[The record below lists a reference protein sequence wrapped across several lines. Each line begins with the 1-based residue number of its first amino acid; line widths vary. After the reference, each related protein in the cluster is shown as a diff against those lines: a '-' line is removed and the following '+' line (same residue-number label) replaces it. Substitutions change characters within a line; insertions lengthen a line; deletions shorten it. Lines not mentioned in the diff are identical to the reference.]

1 MSLWRGFLIWLV
13 LATAVSAQGLS
24 DDDYATWVT
33 TATRAESVLETD
45 RASETALDALRTQV
59 AGWRDQFLAAQSTN
73 KDRITAL
80 RTQLAALPP
89 VPEGEGTPDPLAD
102 RRAELNTQITTLMAP
117 VLRAEEAYS
126 RADSIVREIDRK
138 VLERRTD
145 TVLEMG
151 PSAMV
156 PDHWGMAVTAYL
168 GAAAAIVG
176 ETTAKLALP
185 TVQAEIRSSLPSLAL
200 VVLLVLG
207 VFLWGTWAARKISS
221 AARPLLKSEFLCGFV
236 AAASVG
242 VARYAVV
249 WMLVQRLSDLPIWGL
264 RGAQMLGV
272 VPTVVMVLLMAQFI
286 LAMRAIATS
295 STLQNFPSAD
305 RLGVSSLVTFGAII
319 FAIALIDRQI
329 IDVFALDSQVTAVAS
344 FVLVCLGALVLYQ
357 FAGHLRAV
365 PRDATARPS
374 NVGGALSRVI
384 GRFLRFASFVAPVL
398 ALVGFTNL
406 SIVFV
411 FPMIATIGLVFAIFI
426 AQDLLIEVYKTI
438 SGGSQTASDG
448 LLPVLI
454 NFSVV
459 MASLPVFALI
469 WGARVANLTEIWT
482 QFKDGISIGGTQISP
497 LDFMTF
503 VMVFTIGYG
512 ATRLIQSALKGTVL
526 PKTKLDLGAQNA
538 VVSGFGYVGVFLAA
552 MAAIS
557 STGLDLS
564 SLAIVAG
571 ALSVGIGF
579 GLQNIVS
586 NFVSGIILLIERPV
600 SQGDWIEVGGKMGY
614 VRDISVR
621 STRIE
626 TFDRTDVIIPNADLV
641 SGVVTNW
648 TRGNTVGRL
657 IVPVGVAY
665 GTDTR
670 KVEQILAEIASQ
682 QPMVVQDPPPAVV
695 FQGFGA
701 DSLDFDIRAILRDVN
716 YMNSVKSEINHQI
729 AERFVQEGIEI
740 PFAQRDIYIKNID
753 ELKK

>member
-13 LATAVSAQGLS
+13 LATAVSAQALS
-24 DDDYATWVT
+24 DDDYATWVA

-45 RASETALDALRTQV
+45 RASEMALDALRTQV

-80 RTQLAALPP
+80 RSQLAALPP
-89 VPEGEGTPDPLAD
+89 MPEGDGTSDPLAE
-102 RRAELNTQITTLMAP
+102 RRTELNNQITTLMAP
-117 VLRAEEAYS
+117 VVRAEEAYS

-151 PSAMV
+151 PSALV
-156 PDHWGMAVTAYL
+156 PDHWGKALSAYL
-168 GAAAAIVG
+168 GAISVVTA
-176 ETTAKLALP
+176 ETATAWALP
-185 TVQAEIRSSLPSLAL
+185 TVQAEIRTALPSLA
-200 VVLLVLG
+200 VVTLFVLG
-207 VFLWGTWAARKISS
+207 VFLWGTVAARKIAA
-221 AARPLLKSEFLCGFV
+221 AARPLLKSGFVCGFV
-236 AAASVG
+236 ANAAVG

-249 WMLVQRLSDLPIWGL
+249 WMFVQRLADVPIWGL
-264 RGAQMLGV
+264 RGAQLLDA
-272 VPTVVMVLLMAQFI
+272 VPSVVMVILIAQFI
-286 LAMRAIATS
+286 FAMRAIS
-295 STLQNFPSAD
+295 SSPTLQNFPSND
-305 RLGVSSLVTFGAII
+305 RLAVSSLVTFGAVI
-319 FAIALIDRQI
+319 FAVALFDRALMRVFGFDTQI
-329 IDVFALDSQVTAVAS
+329 GAIVA
-344 FVLVCLGALVLYQ
+344 FVLVCLASLVLYR
-357 FAGHLRAV
+357 FAGHLRAA
-365 PRDATARPS
+365 PTEDGARATNVTGVLAR
-374 NVGGALSRVI
+374 VF
-384 GRFLRFASFVAPVL
+384 GRLIRFASIVAPVL
-398 ALVGFTNL
+398 ALLGFINL

-411 FPMIATIGLVFAIFI
+411 FPMIATIGLIYAIFI
-426 AQDLLIEVYKTI
+426 VQELLIEIYKTI
-438 SGGSQTASDG
+438 AGGAQTATDG

-459 MASLPVFALI
+459 LASLPVFALI

-512 ATRLIQSALKGTVL
+512 ATRLIQSALKSTVL

-670 KVEQILAEIASQ
+670 KVEKILAEIASQ

-740 PFAQRDIYIKNID
+740 PFAQRDIHIKNID

>member
-13 LATAVSAQGLS
+13 LATAVSAQALS
-24 DDDYATWVT
+24 DDDYATWVA

-80 RTQLAALPP
+80 RSQLAALPP
-89 VPEGEGTPDPLAD
+89 MPEGEGTSDPLAE
-102 RRAELNTQITTLMAP
+102 RRTELNNQITTLMAP
-117 VLRAEEAYS
+117 VVRAEEAYS

-138 VLERRTD
+138 VLERRTN

-151 PSAMV
+151 PSALI
-156 PDHWGMAVTAYL
+156 PDHWGKALSAYL
-168 GAAAAIVG
+168 GAISVVTA
-176 ETTAKLALP
+176 ETATAWALP
-185 TVQAEIRSSLPSLAL
+185 TVQAEIRTALPSLA
-200 VVLLVLG
+200 VVTLFVLG
-207 VFLWGTWAARKISS
+207 VFLWGTVAARKIAA
-221 AARPLLKSEFLCGFV
+221 AARPLLKSGFVCGFV
-236 AAASVG
+236 ANAAVG

-249 WMLVQRLSDLPIWGL
+249 WMFVQRLADVPIWGL
-264 RGAQMLGV
+264 RGAQLLDA
-272 VPTVVMVLLMAQFI
+272 VPSVVMVILTAQFI
-286 LAMRAIATS
+286 LAMRAIS
-295 STLQNFPSAD
+295 SSPTLQNFPSND
-305 RLGVSSLVTFGAII
+305 RLAVSSLVTFGAVI
-319 FAIALIDRQI
+319 FAVALFDRALMR
-329 IDVFALDSQVTAVAS
+329 VFAFDTQVGAVVA
-344 FVLVCLGALVLYQ
+344 FVLVCLASLVLYR

-365 PRDATARPS
+365 PTEDGARATNVTGVLAR
-374 NVGGALSRVI
+374 VF
-384 GRFLRFASFVAPVL
+384 GRLIRFASIVAPVL

-411 FPMIATIGLVFAIFI
+411 FPMIATIGLIYAIFI
-426 AQDLLIEVYKTI
+426 VQELLIEIYKTI
-438 SGGSQTASDG
+438 AGGAQTATDG

-459 MASLPVFALI
+459 LASLPVFALI

-670 KVEQILAEIASQ
+670 KVEKILAEIASQ

>member
-1 MSLWRGFLIWLV
+1 
-13 LATAVSAQGLS
+13 
-24 DDDYATWVT
+24 
-33 TATRAESVLETD
+33 
-45 RASETALDALRTQV
+45 
-59 AGWRDQFLAAQSTN
+59 
-73 KDRITAL
+73 
-80 RTQLAALPP
+80 
-89 VPEGEGTPDPLAD
+89 
-102 RRAELNTQITTLMAP
+102 
-117 VLRAEEAYS
+117 
-126 RADSIVREIDRK
+126 
-138 VLERRTD
+138 
-145 TVLEMG
+145 
-151 PSAMV
+151 
-156 PDHWGMAVTAYL
+156 
-168 GAAAAIVG
+168 
-176 ETTAKLALP
+176 
-185 TVQAEIRSSLPSLAL
+185 
-200 VVLLVLG
+200 
-207 VFLWGTWAARKISS
+207 
-221 AARPLLKSEFLCGFV
+221 
-236 AAASVG
+236 
-242 VARYAVV
+242 
-249 WMLVQRLSDLPIWGL
+249 
-264 RGAQMLGV
+264 
-272 VPTVVMVLLMAQFI
+272 
-286 LAMRAIATS
+286 
-295 STLQNFPSAD
+295 
-305 RLGVSSLVTFGAII
+305 
-319 FAIALIDRQI
+319 
-329 IDVFALDSQVTAVAS
+329 
-344 FVLVCLGALVLYQ
+344 VCLASLVLYR
-357 FAGHLRAV
+357 FAGHLRAA
-365 PRDATARPS
+365 PTEDGARATNVTSVLAR
-374 NVGGALSRVI
+374 I
-384 GRFLRFASFVAPVL
+384 TGRLLRFTSFVAPVL
-398 ALVGFTNL
+398 ALIGFTNL

-411 FPMIATIGLVFAIFI
+411 FPMIATIGLIYAIFI
-426 AQDLLIEVYKTI
+426 VQELLIEIYKTI
-438 SGGSQTASDG
+438 AGGAQTAADG

-459 MASLPVFALI
+459 MASMPVFALI

-538 VVSGFGYVGVFLAA
+538 IVSGFGYVGVFLAA

-670 KVEQILAEIASQ
+670 KVEQILAEIASNQ
-682 QPMVVQDPPPAVV
+682 SMIVLNPPPSVV

-701 DSLDFDIRAILRDVN
+701 DSLDFEIRAILHDVN
-716 YMNSVKSEINHQI
+716 YMNVVKSEINHQI

>member
-13 LATAVSAQGLS
+13 LATAVSAQALS

-73 KDRITAL
+73 KDRIAAL
-80 RTQLAALPP
+80 RSQLAALPP

-102 RRAELNTQITTLMAP
+102 RRAELNDQIRTLLAP

-151 PSAMV
+151 PSALV
-156 PDHWGMAVTAYL
+156 PDHWVMAVSAYL
-168 GAAAAIVG
+168 GAISAVTA

-185 TVQAEIRSSLPSLAL
+185 TVQADVRASLPSLAG
-200 VVLLVLG
+200 VTLLLLG
-207 VFLWGTWAARKISS
+207 VMLWGGAITRKIST
-221 AARPLLKSEFLCGFV
+221 AARPLLKSDVVCGFV
-236 AAASVG
+236 AAATVG
-242 VARYAVV
+242 VARFAVV
-249 WMLVQRLSDLPIWGL
+249 WMFVQRLAELPIWGL
-264 RGAQMLGV
+264 RGAQLLDV
-272 VPTVVMVLLMAQFI
+272 VPMVVAVILAAQFI
-286 LAMRAIATS
+286 LSMRAISQSAT
-295 STLQNFPSAD
+295 LNNFPSDD
-305 RLGVSSLVTFGAII
+305 RLGVASLVSLGAII
-319 FAIALIDRQI
+319 FAVALFDRGLLRI
-329 IDVFALDSQVTAVAS
+329 FGFDPRVGAVAA
-344 FVLVCLGALVLYQ
+344 FVLVCLACLILYR
-357 FAGHLRAV
+357 FAGHLLAT
-365 PRDATARPS
+365 PADDAGRSANFTA
-374 NVGGALSRVI
+374 ALARVM
-384 GRFLRFASFVAPVL
+384 GRLLRVSSFVAPVL

-411 FPMIATIGLVFAIFI
+411 FPMIATIGLIFAILIVQEVFI
-426 AQDLLIEVYKTI
+426 EIYKSI
-438 SGGSQTASDG
+438 AGGSETAADG

-459 MASLPVFALI
+459 MAALPVFALI
-469 WGARVANLTEIWT
+469 WGARVANLTEVWT

-670 KVEQILAEIASQ
+670 KVEKILAEIASK
-682 QPMVVQDPPPAVV
+682 QPMIVLDPPPSVV

-701 DSLDFDIRAILRDVN
+701 DSLDFEIRAILHDVN
-716 YMNSVKSEINHQI
+716 NMNAVKSEINHQI

>member
-1 MSLWRGFLIWLV
+1 
-13 LATAVSAQGLS
+13 
-24 DDDYATWVT
+24 
-33 TATRAESVLETD
+33 
-45 RASETALDALRTQV
+45 
-59 AGWRDQFLAAQSTN
+59 
-73 KDRITAL
+73 
-80 RTQLAALPP
+80 
-89 VPEGEGTPDPLAD
+89 
-102 RRAELNTQITTLMAP
+102 
-117 VLRAEEAYS
+117 
-126 RADSIVREIDRK
+126 
-138 VLERRTD
+138 
-145 TVLEMG
+145 
-151 PSAMV
+151 
-156 PDHWGMAVTAYL
+156 
-168 GAAAAIVG
+168 
-176 ETTAKLALP
+176 
-185 TVQAEIRSSLPSLAL
+185 L
-200 VVLLVLG
+200 VVYR
-207 VFLWGTWAARKISS
+207 F
-221 AARPLLKSEFLCGFV
+221 
-236 AAASVG
+236 AS
-242 VARYAVV
+242 
-249 WMLVQRLSDLPIWGL
+249 
-264 RGAQMLGV
+264 
-272 VPTVVMVLLMAQFI
+272 
-286 LAMRAIATS
+286 
-295 STLQNFPSAD
+295 
-305 RLGVSSLVTFGAII
+305 
-319 FAIALIDRQI
+319 
-329 IDVFALDSQVTAVAS
+329 
-344 FVLVCLGALVLYQ
+344 
-357 FAGHLRAV
+357 HLRAV
-365 PRDATARPS
+365 PTEDGARATNVTGVLAR
-374 NVGGALSRVI
+374 VF
-384 GRFLRFASFVAPVL
+384 GRLIRFASIVAPVL

-411 FPMIATIGLVFAIFI
+411 FPMIATIGLIYAIFI
-426 AQDLLIEVYKTI
+426 VQELLIEIYKTI
-438 SGGSQTASDG
+438 AGGAQTATDG

-459 MASLPVFALI
+459 LASLPVFALI

-670 KVEQILAEIASQ
+670 KVEKILAEIASQ

>member
-13 LATAVSAQGLS
+13 LATAVSAQALS
-24 DDDYATWVT
+24 DDDYATWVA

-45 RASETALDALRTQV
+45 RASEMALDALRTQV

-80 RTQLAALPP
+80 RSQLAALPP
-89 VPEGEGTPDPLAD
+89 MPEGDGTSDPLAE
-102 RRAELNTQITTLMAP
+102 RRTELNNQITTLMAP
-117 VLRAEEAYS
+117 VVRAEEAYS

-151 PSAMV
+151 PSALV
-156 PDHWGMAVTAYL
+156 PDHWGKALSAYL
-168 GAAAAIVG
+168 GVISVVMA
-176 ETTAKLALP
+176 ETATAWALP
-185 TVQAEIRSSLPSLAL
+185 TVQAEIRTALPSLA
-200 VVLLVLG
+200 VVTLFVLG
-207 VFLWGTWAARKISS
+207 VFLWGTVAARKIAA
-221 AARPLLKSEFLCGFV
+221 AARPLLKSGFVCGFV
-236 AAASVG
+236 ANAAVG

-249 WMLVQRLSDLPIWGL
+249 WMFVQRLADVPIWGL
-264 RGAQMLGV
+264 RGAQLLDA
-272 VPTVVMVLLMAQFI
+272 VPSVVMVILIAQFI
-286 LAMRAIATS
+286 FAMRAIS
-295 STLQNFPSAD
+295 SSPTLQNFPSND
-305 RLGVSSLVTFGAII
+305 RLAVSSLVTFGAVI
-319 FAIALIDRQI
+319 FAVALFDRALMRVFGFDTQI
-329 IDVFALDSQVTAVAS
+329 GAIVA
-344 FVLVCLGALVLYQ
+344 FVLVCLASLVLYR
-357 FAGHLRAV
+357 FAGHLRAA
-365 PRDATARPS
+365 PTEDGARATNVTGVLAR
-374 NVGGALSRVI
+374 VF
-384 GRFLRFASFVAPVL
+384 GRLIRFASIVAPVL
-398 ALVGFTNL
+398 ALLGFINL

-411 FPMIATIGLVFAIFI
+411 FPMIATIGLIYAIFI
-426 AQDLLIEVYKTI
+426 VQELLIEIYKTI
-438 SGGSQTASDG
+438 AGGAQTATDG

-459 MASLPVFALI
+459 LASLPVFALI

-512 ATRLIQSALKGTVL
+512 ATRLIQSALKSTVL

-670 KVEQILAEIASQ
+670 KVEKILAEIASQ

-740 PFAQRDIYIKNID
+740 PFAQRDIHIKNID

>member
-1 MSLWRGFLIWLV
+1 MSLLRGFLVWLV
-13 LATAVSAQGLS
+13 LATVVSAQSLQDG
-24 DDDYATWVT
+24 DYAAWVT
-33 TATRAESVLETD
+33 TATRAESVLQAD

-59 AGWRDQFLAAQSTN
+59 AGWRDQFLAAQSVN
-73 KDRITAL
+73 KDRIAAL
-80 RTQLAALPP
+80 RSQLASLPP
-89 VPEGEGTPDPLAD
+89 APEGDGVPDPLAD
-102 RRAELNTQITTLMAP
+102 RRAELNEQITTLLAP

-151 PSAMV
+151 PSPLV
-156 PDHWGMAVTAYL
+156 PDHWVVAVSAYL
-168 GAAAAIVG
+168 GAISTLTT
-176 ETTAKLALP
+176 ETASNLSLP
-185 TVQAEIRSSLPSLAL
+185 AVQADIGASLPGLA
-200 VVLLVLG
+200 VVTFLLLASIFMG
-207 VFLWGTWAARKISS
+207 AFLARKISS
-221 AARPLLKSEFLCGFV
+221 AMQSLIKSEFVCGFV
-236 AAASVG
+236 AAAF
-242 VARYAVV
+242 VALARFAAV
-249 WMLVQRLSDLPIWGL
+249 WMFTLRLGDLPIWGL
-264 RGAQMLGV
+264 RGAQLLDAVPAV
-272 VPTVVMVLLMAQFI
+272 VIVVLVSQFI
-286 LAMRAIATS
+286 LTMRALSTS
-295 STLQNFPSAD
+295 QTLQNFPSAD
-305 RLGVSSLVTFGAII
+305 RVEVASLISFGAII
-319 FAIALIDRQI
+319 FAIALVDRDLVRI
-329 IDVFALDSQVTAVAS
+329 FGFDARVGSVGSFLLVSIGCLILYRFSGHLHTGPAEDSLRSSNFNAALTRVFARL
-344 FVLVCLGALVLYQ
+344 
-357 FAGHLRAV
+357 LRV
-365 PRDATARPS
+365 
-374 NVGGALSRVI
+374 
-384 GRFLRFASFVAPVL
+384 ASFVAPVL
-398 ALVGFTNL
+398 ALAGFTNL
-406 SIVFV
+406 AVVFV
-411 FPMIATIGLVFAIFI
+411 FPMIATIGLIFAILI
-426 AQDLLIEVYKTI
+426 VQEVLIELYKSLI
-438 SGGSQTASDG
+438 GGAQTAGDG

-459 MASLPVFALI
+459 MASLPIFALI

-482 QFKDGISIGGTQISP
+482 QFKDGISFGGTQISP

-538 VVSGFGYVGVFLAA
+538 IVSGFGYVGVFLAA

-670 KVEQILAEIASQ
+670 MIEKILIEIAAK
-682 QPMVVQDPPPAVV
+682 QPMIVMDPPPSVV

-701 DSLDFDIRAILRDVN
+701 DSLNFEIRAILHDVN
-716 YMNSVKSEINHQI
+716 YMNVVKSEINHQI

>member
-13 LATAVSAQGLS
+13 LATAVSAQALS
-24 DDDYATWVT
+24 DDDYATWVA

-80 RTQLAALPP
+80 RSQLAALPP
-89 VPEGEGTPDPLAD
+89 MPEGDGTSDPLAE
-102 RRAELNTQITTLMAP
+102 RRTELNNQITTLMAP
-117 VLRAEEAYS
+117 VVRAEEAYS

-151 PSAMV
+151 PSALV
-156 PDHWGMAVTAYL
+156 PDHWGKALSAYL
-168 GAAAAIVG
+168 GAISVVTA
-176 ETTAKLALP
+176 ETATAWALP
-185 TVQAEIRSSLPSLAL
+185 TVQAEIRTALPSLA
-200 VVLLVLG
+200 VVTLFVLG
-207 VFLWGTWAARKISS
+207 VFLWGTVAARKIAA
-221 AARPLLKSEFLCGFV
+221 AARPLLKSGFVCGFV
-236 AAASVG
+236 ANAAVG

-249 WMLVQRLSDLPIWGL
+249 WMFVQRLADVPIWGL
-264 RGAQMLGV
+264 RGAQLLDA
-272 VPTVVMVLLMAQFI
+272 VPSVVMVILTAQFI
-286 LAMRAIATS
+286 FAMRAIS
-295 STLQNFPSAD
+295 SSPTLQNFPSND
-305 RLGVSSLVTFGAII
+305 RLAVSSLVTFGAVI
-319 FAIALIDRQI
+319 FAVALFDRALMRVFGFDTQI
-329 IDVFALDSQVTAVAS
+329 GAIVA
-344 FVLVCLGALVLYQ
+344 FVLVCLASLVLYR
-357 FAGHLRAV
+357 FAGHLRAA
-365 PRDATARPS
+365 PTEDGARATNVTGVLAR
-374 NVGGALSRVI
+374 VF
-384 GRFLRFASFVAPVL
+384 GRLIRFASIVAPVL
-398 ALVGFTNL
+398 ALVGFINL

-411 FPMIATIGLVFAIFI
+411 FPMIATIGLIYAIFI
-426 AQDLLIEVYKTI
+426 VQELLIEIYKTI
-438 SGGSQTASDG
+438 AGGAQTATDG

-459 MASLPVFALI
+459 LASLPVFALI

-512 ATRLIQSALKGTVL
+512 ATRLIQSALKSTVL

-670 KVEQILAEIASQ
+670 KVEKILAEIASQ

>member
-13 LATAVSAQGLS
+13 LATAVSAQALS

-59 AGWRDQFLAAQSTN
+59 AGWRDQFLVAQSTN

-80 RTQLAALPP
+80 RSQLATLPP
-89 VPEGEGTPDPLAD
+89 VPDGEGTSDPLAD
-102 RRAELNTQITTLMAP
+102 RRAELNNQINTLMAP
-117 VLRAEEAYS
+117 VVRAEEAYS

-151 PSAMV
+151 PSALV
-156 PDHWGMAVTAYL
+156 PDHWGKALSAYL
-168 GAAAAIVG
+168 GAISVVTA
-176 ETTAKLALP
+176 ETATKWALP
-185 TVQAEIRSSLPSLAL
+185 TVQAEIRTALPSLVVVAL
-200 VVLLVLG
+200 FVLG
-207 VFLWGTWAARKISS
+207 VFVWGTVAARKIAT
-221 AARPLLKSEFLCGFV
+221 AARPLLKSAYVCGF
-236 AAASVG
+236 AANATVG

-249 WMLVQRLSDLPIWGL
+249 WMFVQRLADVPIWGL
-264 RGAQMLGV
+264 RGAQLLEA
-272 VPTVVMVLLMAQFI
+272 VPSVVMVILAAQFI
-286 LAMRAIATS
+286 LAMRAISTS
-295 STLQNFPSAD
+295 PTLQNFPSDD
-305 RLGVSSLVTFGAII
+305 RLAVSSLVTFGAVI
-319 FAIALIDRQI
+319 FAVALFDRALMR
-329 IDVFALDSQVTAVAS
+329 VFAFDTQEGAVVA
-344 FVLVCLGALVLYQ
+344 FVLVCLASLVLYR
-357 FAGHLRAV
+357 FAGHLRAA
-365 PRDATARPS
+365 PTEDGARATNVTSVLAR
-374 NVGGALSRVI
+374 I
-384 GRFLRFASFVAPVL
+384 TGRLLRFASFVAPVL
-398 ALVGFTNL
+398 ALIGFTNL

-411 FPMIATIGLVFAIFI
+411 FPMIATIGLIYAIFI
-426 AQDLLIEVYKTI
+426 VQELLIEIYKTI
-438 SGGSQTASDG
+438 AGGAQTAADG

-459 MASLPVFALI
+459 MASMPVFALI

-538 VVSGFGYVGVFLAA
+538 IVSGFGYVGVFLAA

-670 KVEQILAEIASQ
+670 KVEQILAEIASNQ
-682 QPMVVQDPPPAVV
+682 SMIVLNPPPSVV

-701 DSLDFDIRAILRDVN
+701 DSLDFEIRAILHDVN
-716 YMNSVKSEINHQI
+716 YMNVVKSEINHQI

>member
-13 LATAVSAQGLS
+13 LATAVSAQALS

-80 RTQLAALPP
+80 RSQLAALPP
-89 VPEGEGTPDPLAD
+89 MPEGEGTSDPLAE
-102 RRAELNTQITTLMAP
+102 RRTELNNQITTLMAP
-117 VLRAEEAYS
+117 VVRAEEAYS

-151 PSAMV
+151 PSALV
-156 PDHWGMAVTAYL
+156 PDHWGKALSAYL
-168 GAAAAIVG
+168 GAISVVMA
-176 ETTAKLALP
+176 ETATAWALP
-185 TVQAEIRSSLPSLAL
+185 TVQAEIRTALPSLA
-200 VVLLVLG
+200 VVTLFVLG
-207 VFLWGTWAARKISS
+207 VFLWGTVAARKIAA
-221 AARPLLKSEFLCGFV
+221 AARPLLKSGFVCGFV
-236 AAASVG
+236 ANAAVG
-242 VARYAVV
+242 MARYAVV
-249 WMLVQRLSDLPIWGL
+249 WMFVQRLADVPIWGL
-264 RGAQMLGV
+264 RGAQLLDA
-272 VPTVVMVLLMAQFI
+272 VPSVVMVILTAQFI
-286 LAMRAIATS
+286 LAMRAIS
-295 STLQNFPSAD
+295 SSPTLQNFPSND
-305 RLGVSSLVTFGAII
+305 RLAVSSLVTFGAVI
-319 FAIALIDRQI
+319 FAVALFDRALMR
-329 IDVFALDSQVTAVAS
+329 VFAFDTQVGAVVA
-344 FVLVCLGALVLYQ
+344 FVLVCLASLVVYR
-357 FAGHLRAV
+357 FASHLRAV
-365 PRDATARPS
+365 PTEDGARATNVTGVLAR
-374 NVGGALSRVI
+374 VF
-384 GRFLRFASFVAPVL
+384 GRLIRFASIVAPVL

-411 FPMIATIGLVFAIFI
+411 FPMIATIGLIYAIFI
-426 AQDLLIEVYKTI
+426 VQELLIEIYKTI
-438 SGGSQTASDG
+438 AGGAQTATDG

-459 MASLPVFALI
+459 LASLPVFALI

-670 KVEQILAEIASQ
+670 KVEKILAEIASQ